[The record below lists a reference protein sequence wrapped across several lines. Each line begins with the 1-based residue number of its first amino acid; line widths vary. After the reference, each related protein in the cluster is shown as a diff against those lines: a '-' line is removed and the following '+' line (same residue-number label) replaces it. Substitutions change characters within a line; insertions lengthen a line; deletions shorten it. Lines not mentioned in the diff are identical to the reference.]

1 VPPFGPV
8 PMAEACPIETTFR
21 FGSCPPAPTRY
32 RVIVVSIALASTTVR
47 MNMSDVQKN
56 KQTLTEQGNAQ
67 EDEGKPC

>member
-1 VPPFGPV
+1 
-8 PMAEACPIETTFR
+8 MAEAFPMEITFR

-32 RVIVVSIALASTTVR
+32 RVTGVSIVIASTTVR
-47 MNMSDVQKN
+47 MNMRDVQRN